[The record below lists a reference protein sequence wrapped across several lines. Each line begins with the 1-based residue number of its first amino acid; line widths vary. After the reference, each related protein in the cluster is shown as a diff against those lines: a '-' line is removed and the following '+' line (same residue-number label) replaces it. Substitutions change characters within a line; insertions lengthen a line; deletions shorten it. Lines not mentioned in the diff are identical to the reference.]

1 MWDYDKLFAEGNIIG
16 IKSLFNNKNY
26 IYQVLSKE
34 YWGMVNYI
42 NWYEFKNNKLKSDD
56 FKIQYIIQLG
66 EHGNV
71 IKKLFDRERDMPA
84 PIPKL
89 ETGMFGKVLYCNKFE
104 EADFSADFSKE
115 ETFGK
120 FVIIKDKIIYCNGG
134 YDFLEE
140 ILINSKNFSEGPRIV
155 EIYKDAVSFKDCNS
169 ILWRDSEYQ
178 NYISSI

>member
-16 IKSLFNNKNY
+16 VKYGVNSSIEKYIVPPKDSISYYSINFNSFCNR
-26 IYQVLSKE
+26 E
-34 YWGMVNYI
+34 
-42 NWYEFKNNKLKSDD
+42 LKSGLCQ
-56 FKIQYIIQLG
+56 IQYIIQLD
-66 EHGNV
+66 EHENA
-71 IKKLFDRERDMPA
+71 IKKLFDRERDMPV

-104 EADFSADFSKE
+104 EEVDFSKE

-120 FVIIKDKIIYCNGG
+120 FVIIKDKIIYCSGG

-178 NYISSI
+178 NYISLI